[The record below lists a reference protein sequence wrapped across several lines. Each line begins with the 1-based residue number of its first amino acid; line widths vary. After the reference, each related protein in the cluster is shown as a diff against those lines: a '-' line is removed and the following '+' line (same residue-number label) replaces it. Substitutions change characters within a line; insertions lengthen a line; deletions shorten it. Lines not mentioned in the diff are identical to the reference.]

1 MSDLQCPATFLVV
14 ATAARAEAIPAP
26 GPRLAAVYAVPEGAA
41 VAATWAREAGLSV
54 GALEAAGGTS
64 YAAALAELA
73 DLHRGETVLVVLP
86 DAAVD
91 ELAGAV
97 HGAGP
102 VLEVVV
108 DADGW
113 SVRIWTSS
121 STGSHT
127 RD

>member
-14 ATAARAEAIPAP
+14 AAAAAPGTAASP
-26 GPRLAAVYAVPEGAA
+26 GLRLAAVYAVPEGGA
-41 VAATWAREAGLSV
+41 VAAAWAAEAGLPV
-54 GALEAAGGTS
+54 GTLEASGGTS
-64 YAAALAELA
+64 YAASLVELA

-91 ELAGAV
+91 DLAGA
-97 HGAGP
+97 GRGTSQ

-113 SVRIWTSS
+113 SVRIWTSLS
-121 STGSHT
+121 AGT
-127 RD
+127 

>member
-14 ATAARAEAIPAP
+14 AAAAAADTASSP
-26 GPRLAAVYAVPEGAA
+26 GLRLAAVYAVPEGAA
-41 VAATWAREAGLSV
+41 VAATWAAEAGLPV
-54 GALEAAGGTS
+54 GSFEAAGGTS
-64 YAAALAELA
+64 YAAALEELA

-91 ELAGAV
+91 ELAGAAR
-97 HGAGP
+97 GTGR

-113 SVRIWTSS
+113 SVRLWPGPSAGTKL
-121 STGSHT
+121 
-127 RD
+127 RA